1 MNFKLIVFLFLSI
14 CTINILSSQINLD
27 YQWYVKNSKLKNAY
41 SYSTQTNLNSIN
53 ASGVYPNCNY
63 CSPNKGRKDFFI
75 IFENGE
81 CINTRPPANI
91 DNYPITEN
99 NFKIISNSGLIKY
112 FYATNIYQG
121 DDPPG
126 LVTIS
131 DGAGYSCTNE
141 YTLSATTESFSVTHD
156 FVPGK
161 DVTVILPME
170 RITTCTTSTIS
181 LEYDKSLFPFSD
193 VFIKDDNINYSWSY
207 LNNSSIVET
216 PLGITGIP
224 IDNSK
229 PYHYFNL
236 RVQSP
241 LPAGIII
248 GEQKAITLKCG
259 TQEIGKIV
267 ETVRDKHDPNFIEVK
282 CIYKQV
288 RSWYNPWSK
297 DRYFVKYKIQFM
309 NDGTLPVE
317 DVKVNFTLPSVVKAN
332 TLKVGNWSFGDKT
345 GCGRGPCL
353 VYTPSFPNI
362 EFNFNKF
369 CPHYLTADDSDPA
382 TVPDIKQYGLIEFC
396 VEINTDPS
404 HFNSVSLQPTN
415 PTTNFGMNHI
425 YSIEHYI
432 DNCTPNPNNKADC
445 IRPIYS
451 SIINATCSCDCPSDF
466 DFKKPKKGL

>member
-1 MNFKLIVFLFLSI
+1 MNKFIVLGLILISINVKAQDTQWFIKDKRFKSGYIWNTAQVN
-14 CTINILSSQINLD
+14 TNQINICNFFPSC
-27 YQWYVKNSKLKNAY
+27 
-41 SYSTQTNLNSIN
+41 ST
-53 ASGVYPNCNY
+53 
-63 CSPNKGRKDFFI
+63 CSPDKGRKDYFI
-75 IFENGE
+75 IFEDGT
-81 CINTRPPANI
+81 CINTRPTTNI
-91 DNYPITEN
+91 DNYVFTGNGIN
-99 NFKIISNSGLIKY
+99 LSSNKNIDYLY
-112 FYATNIYQG
+112 VTNIYQG
-121 DDPPG
+121 DDPPTN
-126 LVTIS
+126 VSVYNNFNS
-131 DGAGYSCTNE
+131 DFSS
-141 YTLSATTESFSVTHD
+141 TLQFYVNSIPPPYVPFSVTHD

-161 DVTVILPME
+161 DVTLIIPKSYEDKCDSIGKNLHLEFDHTLFKFSNIFQGDSWTYQTLEPGLIINNQGISNISSVGTRPYHFFNFKLVPILPMGVKVGDE
-170 RITTCTTSTIS
+170 M
-181 LEYDKSLFPFSD
+181 DF
-193 VFIKDDNINYSWSY
+193 
-207 LNNSSIVET
+207 
-216 PLGITGIP
+216 
-224 IDNSK
+224 
-229 PYHYFNL
+229 
-236 RVQSP
+236 
-241 LPAGIII
+241 
-248 GEQKAITLKCG
+248 TLKCG
-259 TQEIGKIV
+259 D
-267 ETVRDKHDPNFIEVK
+267 ETVAYVKDEIRDMHDPNYIKVE
-282 CIYKQV
+282 CIYKQL
-288 RSWYNPWSK
+288 RPWYNPWSK

-369 CPHYLTADDSDPA
+369 CPHNLTADDSDPA
-382 TVPDIKQYGLIEFC
+382 TVPDIKQYGWIEFC